1 MNRIRRREFAMHHRS
16 IARVLVVA
24 LSASAATAAWALTQP
39 KYVGN
44 VEQGERIAKHWCASC
59 HMAAPGQKQASAD
72 VAPFVDVARTKT
84 DKELAAF
91 LTDPHPKMP
100 DMHLS
105 RHEIADLVAYIR
117 SLAPNGPAKAK

>member
-1 MNRIRRREFAMHHRS
+1 MQIRS
-16 IARVLVVA
+16 ITRILAFA
-24 LSASAATAAWALTQP
+24 LSASAATAAWALQQP

-44 VEQGERIAKHWCASC
+44 VAQGEKIAKHWCASC
-59 HMAAPGQKQASAD
+59 HLVAPEQKQGSAD
-72 VAPFVDVARTKT
+72 VAPFVEVARSKT

-117 SLAPNGPAKAK
+117 SLAPNGPTKAK